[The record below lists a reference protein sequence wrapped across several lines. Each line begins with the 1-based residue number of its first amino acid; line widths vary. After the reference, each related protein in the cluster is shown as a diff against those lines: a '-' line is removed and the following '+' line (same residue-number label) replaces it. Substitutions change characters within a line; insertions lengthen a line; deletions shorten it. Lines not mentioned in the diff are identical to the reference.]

1 MKKEKQA
8 YEAPIMESLELRFE
22 GLVCTSSNKWDNSI
36 QTGTSWGSGSN
47 DYGME

>member
-8 YEAPIMESLELRFE
+8 YEAPIMESLGLCFE